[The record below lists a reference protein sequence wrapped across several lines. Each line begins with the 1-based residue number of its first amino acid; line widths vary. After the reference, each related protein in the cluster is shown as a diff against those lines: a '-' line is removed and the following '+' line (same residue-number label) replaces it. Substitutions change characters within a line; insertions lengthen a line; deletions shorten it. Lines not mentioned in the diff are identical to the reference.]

1 MSTQQ
6 FAETPQDLG
15 REDNTG
21 HVELSIRDWGDYHDV
36 YEWLLPTTNR
46 KQNPLEV
53 METVAEY
60 LADVPPTQETL
71 TKKNLGVDTNGQ
83 SVVHRIFRLFRITE
97 FDTETRPYRYR
108 VPDYQYYEQRTV
120 PVEQDD
126 YADWWERWRH
136 IPTIDANFVA
146 HHWGVGKN
154 AVCMWVGRNY
164 DTPVQEQWR
173 QNRRRFA
180 RTLHTIRVWT
190 GRDVKEITELLG
202 LNPSGPRSAIS
213 EFIHNSDWKPPHRP
227 RELQWHH
234 ADRFNH
240 ESD

>member
-21 HVELSIRDWGDYHDV
+21 HVELSIRDWGNYHDV

-53 METVAEY
+53 MKTVAEY

-83 SVVHRIFRLFRITE
+83 SVIHRIFRLFRITE

-108 VPDYQYYEQRTV
+108 VPDYKFYDERTV
-120 PVEQDD
+120 AVDIDD
-126 YADWWERWRH
+126 RAEWWNKWRY
-136 IPTIDANFVA
+136 IPTIDAEWVA
-146 HHWGVGKN
+146 HHWGVKKN
-154 AVCMWVGRNY
+154 AANMWINSHF
-164 DTPVQEQWR
+164 DTTVKDQWR
-173 QNRRRFA
+173 QNRRKFA

-190 GRDVKEITELLG
+190 DYNVKEVVMLLSID
-202 LNPSGPRSAIS
+202 PTVAWSAIK
-213 EFIHNSDWKPPHRP
+213 EWVHDTDWKPPQRP

-234 ADRFNH
+234 ADRFND